1 MKAQRLEAFTDGV
14 LAIVITI
21 MVLELRVP
29 ESAEPAALLATAP
42 LLFAYLLSFINIGIF
57 WANHHH
63 MFQAARQVSGSVLWA
78 NLSLLFWLSL
88 VPFVIRWID
97 ERGVA
102 AAPVAAYGIVLLLCA
117 IAYYILSRTLL
128 ALHGTESALSR
139 ALGSDVKGRA
149 SVAIYAAAVP
159 LAFVHPMLGFGL
171 YVLVAV
177 VWLVPDR
184 RIERTLD
191 GARETHRA
199 G

>member
-63 MFQAARQVSGSVLWA
+63 MFQAARQVSGAVLWA

-102 AAPVAAYGIVLLLCA
+102 SGPVAAYGFTLMMAAISYMLIERAIIAGEGAESRLAAAVGNDRKGLISLLLYVIGMGVA
-117 IAYYILSRTLL
+117 FVLPLMA
-128 ALHGTESALSR
+128 
-139 ALGSDVKGRA
+139 
-149 SVAIYAAAVP
+149 VAIYV
-159 LAFVHPMLGFGL
+159 FVS
-171 YVLVAV
+171 AI
-177 VWLVPDR
+177 WLVPDR
-184 RIERTLD
+184 RIERKLTEM
-191 GARETHRA
+191 G
-199 G
+199 